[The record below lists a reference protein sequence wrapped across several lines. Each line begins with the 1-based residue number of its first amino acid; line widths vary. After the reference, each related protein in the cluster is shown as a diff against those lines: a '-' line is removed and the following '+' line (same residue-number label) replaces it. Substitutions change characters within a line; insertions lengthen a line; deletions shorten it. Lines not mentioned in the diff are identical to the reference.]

1 MQQFA
6 IQVIKP
12 RGKGRRKQLKYVAG
26 ACGELANDLSGA
38 TLQKRYSQADNFIF
52 MSLKDKFPTYKFI
65 IVAVNLTIDKT
76 FIND

>member
-1 MQQFA
+1 VPQFA

-26 ACGELANDLSGA
+26 AYGELCNGLDGA
-38 TLQKRYSQADNFIF
+38 TLQKRYNHAEHFVFDF
-52 MSLKDKFPTYKFI
+52 LKDKFPTYKFT
-65 IVAVNLTIDKT
+65 IVAVTLAIDKT